1 MESGLIKECFRRLG
15 AAIAILLISVVFLLF
30 YVHLLVSFCSI
41 VMIVFLHATM
51 VVVIALAKK
60 RFLKWGVSSLVV
72 SAIWLWATMRGC
84 VSLAGIEVAWDV
96 SGILLILL
104 NLFMMGAAFCGKWR
118 WYHWGWPWLFYI
130 LLMVSEC
137 LTLLIWASC

>member
-60 RFLKWGVSSLVV
+60 RFLKWGVPSLVV
-72 SAIWLWATMRGC
+72 SAIWLWAMCGC
-84 VSLAGIEVAWDV
+84 VSFAGIEVAWYV

-104 NLFMMGAAFCGKWR
+104 NLFMMGAAFCGKWL

-130 LLMVSEC
+130 LLVVSEC
-137 LTLLIWASC
+137 LTFLIWASC